1 MPADAELF
9 NRWNLRRKSAS
20 HARQAP
26 PDQAAQ
32 TPDPR
37 SSTLSTDRGRPRAV
51 NL

>member
-26 PDQAAQ
+26 PDKAAQ
-32 TPDPR
+32 TTAFGAAR
-37 SSTLSTDRGRPRAV
+37 RPPHAADCAR
-51 NL
+51 